1 MSTRDLVLVRKLTS
15 SQTHLA
21 MTMTAGALPI
31 MKMCQMG
38 SKAAA
43 VAAVEYEGKKA
54 AVDVSACSWKIV
66 RKWAG
71 KVARAVEYGTVPGG
85 DGDDCNECS
94 DGH

>member
-1 MSTRDLVLVRKLTS
+1 
-15 SQTHLA
+15 
-21 MTMTAGALPI
+21 MTAGALPI

-71 KVARAVEYGTVPGG
+71 KVARAVEYGMVQCLATMVMIVTNARMVTDAMVIFG
-85 DGDDCNECS
+85 
-94 DGH
+94 